1 MATPGAILL
10 QGAGARNVKRD
21 DETTLTGPIIEPGSK
36 GPRTSLGDAIVVV
49 LHPSGANPGRRHT
62 LTRNEHTVGRRTDL
76 DLHFDIDSVS
86 RRHGRFLRS
95 GDDWWVEDQGSTN
108 GTFVNDVAITRRK
121 LEDGDIV
128 RFGEA
133 VVKFLAGTNI
143 ERAYHEEIYRLSILD
158 GLTGIH
164 NKRFFDEV
172 LEREVAR
179 TMRHG
184 GAVTLVLFDID
195 HFKKVNDTYGHLAGD
210 TILVTLCRRLR
221 PRVRREDVLARIGG
235 EEFACLLPET
245 HRPGALAFAEDMRD
259 LVAREPFTADGI
271 VIPVTISLGV
281 ALFEQREA
289 QPARADDGAQRA
301 SYAVREALDLLKR
314 ADEKLYDA
322 KHAGRNRV
330 AL

>member
-1 MATPGAILL
+1 M
-10 QGAGARNVKRD
+10 RNVKSD
-21 DETTLTGPIIEPGSK
+21 DDTTLTGPIVDPAVAKGQRGSV
-36 GPRTSLGDAIVVV
+36 GDAILVV
-49 LHPSGANPGRRHT
+49 LHPAGANPGRRHT
-62 LTRNEHTVGRRTDL
+62 LTRNEHSVGRRTDL

-86 RRHGRFLRS
+86 RRHARFVRN
-95 GDDWWVEDQGSTN
+95 GDEWYVEDLGSTN
-108 GTFVNDVAITRRK
+108 GTYVNDDAVERRL

-158 GLTGIH
+158 GLTGVH

-195 HFKKVNDTYGHLAGD
+195 HFKKVNDTHGHLAGD
-210 TILVTLCRRLR
+210 TILVTLCRRLK
-221 PRVRREDVLARIGG
+221 PRVRREDVFARIGG

-245 HRPGALAFAEDMRD
+245 SRTGALAFAEDFRD
-259 LVAREPFTADGI
+259 LVAREPFLSDG
-271 VIPVTISLGV
+271 VSIPVTISLGV
-281 ALFEQREA
+281 AVFEPGELVSTRS
-289 QPARADDGAQRA
+289 DDGTQRSSFA
-301 SYAVREALDLLKR
+301 LREALDFLRR
-314 ADEKLYDA
+314 ADEKLYEA
-322 KHAGRNRV
+322 KNAGRNRV
-330 AL
+330 AI